1 MVKSAD
7 SEANDDD
14 DDDDKGP
21 GEERIPHSHIS

>member
-7 SEANDDD
+7 SEANDD

>member
-14 DDDDKGP
+14 DDDKRP